1 MRLRRLLPLTATA
14 ALALAACGDDDPPPV
29 PLSCTGDRAPIVRA
43 LAAAPGRVTLDA
55 NGITI
60 SECLR
65 RATST
70 ADLQEVGIT
79 LSNAGEDL
87 ELLALQGDADA
98 ALQLGYLAGAARE
111 GAKTTSG
118 LGEELVLRLE
128 ASAGAAASSGIA
140 PVVAAVNRGTKAG
153 AARG

>member
-1 MRLRRLLPLTATA
+1 MRLLPLAVTAAA
-14 ALALAACGDDDPPPV
+14 ALALAGCGDDDPPPV
-29 PLSCTGDRAPIVRA
+29 PLSCIGDREPVVRA
-43 LAAAPGRVTLDA
+43 LAAAPGRVTLA
-55 NGITI
+55 GGITI

-65 RATST
+65 RATSP

-79 LSNAGEDL
+79 LTNAGEDL
-87 ELLALQGDADA
+87 ELLALRGDAEA

-118 LGEELVLRLE
+118 LGEELVWRLE
-128 ASAGAAASSGIA
+128 ASAGAAASSEIA

>member
-1 MRLRRLLPLTATA
+1 MRFLPLA
-14 ALALAACGDDDPPPV
+14 AVAAVALAAGCGDDDPPPV
-29 PLSCTGDRAPIVRA
+29 PLSCIGDREPVVRA
-43 LAAAPGRVTLDA
+43 LAAAPEVVRLEG
-55 NGITI
+55 GFTI

-65 RATST
+65 RATSPS
-70 ADLQEVGIT
+70 DLQEVGIT
-79 LSNAGEDL
+79 LTNAGEDL
-87 ELLALQGDADA
+87 ELLALRGDARA

-118 LGEELVLRLE
+118 LGEELVWRLE

-153 AARG
+153 AAQG